1 MPDRNLETKWLEDF
15 LTVCKTR
22 SFSRAAD
29 ERCVTQSA
37 LSRRIRALEEWV
49 GLELVQRNAYPLTL
63 TREGKQF
70 QETAADLI
78 DRLSRARDRI
88 AGGRPIEGGELAF
101 AVVHTLSILFF
112 PRWLSRFVEHA
123 PGISVSSFGT
133 NIFAGAE
140 ELLNGRCDFLL
151 CLHHP
156 CLEFVLDQRRLEYTR
171 VGKER
176 VLPVCVCDK
185 RGTPLFRMPTAEE
198 ASPVQLLA
206 HAPGTFFG
214 RVFEWLAQ
222 NGPRRLEFHPVF
234 ESDRPEAIKGM
245 ALAGHGVGWLPESLV
260 TDELRYGHLSIA
272 GGEEWTTAC
281 EIRLYRATQNRVPDA
296 ERVWHYA
303 TQPARKTMG

>member
-49 GLELVQRNAYPLTL
+49 GLELIQRNAYPLTL

-78 DRLSRARDRI
+78 ERLSRARDRI

-112 PRWLSRFVEHA
+112 PRWL
-123 PGISVSSFGT
+123 
-133 NIFAGAE
+133 
-140 ELLNGRCDFLL
+140 
-151 CLHHP
+151 
-156 CLEFVLDQRRLEYTR
+156 
-171 VGKER
+171 
-176 VLPVCVCDK
+176 
-185 RGTPLFRMPTAEE
+185 
-198 ASPVQLLA
+198 
-206 HAPGTFFG
+206 
-214 RVFEWLAQ
+214 
-222 NGPRRLEFHPVF
+222 F

-303 TQPARKTMG
+303 TKPSRKTMG